1 MDEVTTE
8 QDVHRVSLQRIENIL
23 IVGAGWVGRQIAMT
37 LAASGCRVGL
47 YDQLEST
54 LEQSRVWIGEQAARL
69 VTQQVWNV
77 DQQTNAIANVDF
89 YVDLSAVQSNVQ
101 LVIECI
107 PEQASLKKRILR
119 DLSNRFAADVIIASN
134 SSYFVA
140 SMFQAAMQFPERFVH
155 FHFHVPVF
163 LTNAVDI
170 MPWSGTDPIVVQR
183 LTELSQRIGQKP
195 LVCQREHP
203 GYLFNWLLQALLKAA
218 MELAEQGVATP
229 KEIDERW
236 RDLTGMKQGPFW
248 IMDQIGLDVIQQVL
262 QNGRFTEPMPAERL
276 IEFLEPYV
284 RTGALGQKTGEGFFA
299 YSNQML
305 DSEKGLHES

>member
-1 MDEVTTE
+1 MDEVSTE
-8 QDVHRVSLQRIENIL
+8 QDVHRVSLHRIENVL

-47 YDQLEST
+47 YDQNESM

-77 DQQTNAIANVDF
+77 DQKNNAVANVKF
-89 YVDLSAVQSNVQ
+89 FVDLTAIQSNVQ

-134 SSYFVA
+134 SSYFVP
-140 SMFQAAMQFPERFVH
+140 SMFQAAMQSPERFVH

-170 MPWSGTDPIVVQR
+170 MPWSGTDPLVVQR

-203 GYLFNWLLQALLKAA
+203 GYVFNWLLQALLKAA
-218 MELAEQGVATP
+218 MELAEQGVAEP

-284 RTGALGQKTGEGFFA
+284 TAGALGQKTGEGFFA
-299 YSNQML
+299 YSDQML
-305 DSEKGLHES
+305 DWEKGLHES